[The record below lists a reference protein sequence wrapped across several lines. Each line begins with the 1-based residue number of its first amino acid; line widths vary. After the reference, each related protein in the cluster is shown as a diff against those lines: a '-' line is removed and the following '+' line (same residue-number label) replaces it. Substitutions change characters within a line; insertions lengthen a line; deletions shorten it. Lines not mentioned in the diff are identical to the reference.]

1 MSSTSGGSRGGSRG
15 RGGFGVFGSF
25 GDSAA
30 QELVA
35 AAIRDFE
42 RRSSLRL
49 SQRAKQLVLNPAIE
63 HSSKIQ
69 QELNLGAVQPSQI
82 QDAIQTLLSNA
93 ERIATERNLSR
104 IDESVVKVAMKLDC
118 RYFPWC

>member
-1 MSSTSGGSRGGSRG
+1 MSSASGGSRGGSRG
-15 RGGFGVFGSF
+15 RGGFGTFGSF

-30 QELVA
+30 EEFVA

-42 RRSSLRL
+42 RRSSLPL
-49 SQRAKQLVLNPAIE
+49 SLAAKRLVLSPAVQ
-63 HSSKIQ
+63 HRSKIQ
-69 QELNLGAVQPSQI
+69 QELNLGAVLPNQI

-93 ERIATERNLSR
+93 ERIAAERNQPR
-104 IDESVVKVAMKLDC
+104 IDESAVKIAMKLDC